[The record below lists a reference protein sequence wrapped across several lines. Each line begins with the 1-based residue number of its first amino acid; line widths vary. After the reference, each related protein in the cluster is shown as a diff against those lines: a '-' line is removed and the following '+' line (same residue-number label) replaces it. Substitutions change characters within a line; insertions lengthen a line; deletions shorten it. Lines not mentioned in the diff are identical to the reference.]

1 MHANLTLRIATLAL
15 ALVLLADAAH
25 GQNPTPEQLAVGC
38 LGCHGSQA
46 QGQGLIP
53 ELKGL
58 SVTEFK
64 ATYSAFSSG
73 KRAGTVM
80 PRIVK
85 GYSKTEWDQM
95 AAYFAQSPGVR

>member
-1 MHANLTLRIATLAL
+1 MHANLTLRIANLAL
-15 ALVLLADAAH
+15 LLLAGVAH

-38 LGCHGSQA
+38 LGCHGSNV

-85 GYSKTEWDQM
+85 GYSKTEWDQI
-95 AAYFAQSPGVR
+95 AEYFSKSPDGR

>member
-1 MHANLTLRIATLAL
+1 MHANLTLRIARLT
-15 ALVLLADAAH
+15 LVLMADAAH

-64 ATYSAFSSG
+64 ATFSAFSSG
-73 KRAGTVM
+73 KRAGSVM

>member
-1 MHANLTLRIATLAL
+1 MHANLTLRIANLAL
-15 ALVLLADAAH
+15 LLLAGVAH

-53 ELKGL
+53 KLEGL
-58 SVTEFK
+58 SVAEFK
-64 ATYSAFSSG
+64 ATFFAFTSG

-85 GYSKTEWDQM
+85 GYSETEWDQI
-95 AAYFAQSPGVR
+95 AEYFSKSPDGR